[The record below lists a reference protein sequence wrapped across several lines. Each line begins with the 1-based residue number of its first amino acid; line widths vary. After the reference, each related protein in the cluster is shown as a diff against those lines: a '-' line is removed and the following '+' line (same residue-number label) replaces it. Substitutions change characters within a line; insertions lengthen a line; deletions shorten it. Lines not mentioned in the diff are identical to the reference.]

1 MKKAKAAA
9 VILAAGCLLWGCK
22 ESGSPFPPDR
32 SLIYVSGD
40 GEIFGAQVE
49 TYDASLDYFSQE
61 ELEAMAKQ
69 EADAYNQTRWDEG
82 LPEDETAASV
92 EECSLSDGTA
102 RVVYRYRDG
111 SELCRFTEE
120 YQDTANHP
128 DYFEL
133 TKTDQGWEIR
143 VSGTVTVQTEG
154 KILTCTGGNLTDAY
168 TAEVSGGDAY
178 LLFK

>member
-82 LPEDETAASV
+82 LPEDETAQ
-92 EECSLSDGTA
+92 A
-102 RVVYRYRDG
+102 R
-111 SELCRFTEE
+111 
-120 YQDTANHP
+120 
-128 DYFEL
+128 
-133 TKTDQGWEIR
+133 
-143 VSGTVTVQTEG
+143 
-154 KILTCTGGNLTDAY
+154 IL
-168 TAEVSGGDAY
+168 AY
-178 LLFK
+178 LDGKKLYYKEERLHDYV

>member
-1 MKKAKAAA
+1 M
-9 VILAAGCLLWGCK
+9 
-22 ESGSPFPPDR
+22 
-32 SLIYVSGD
+32 
-40 GEIFGAQVE
+40 
-49 TYDASLDYFSQE
+49 
-61 ELEAMAKQ
+61 
-69 EADAYNQTRWDEG
+69 
-82 LPEDETAASV
+82 

-128 DYFEL
+128 DDFEL

-143 VSGTVTVQTEG
+143 RSARLQTEG

>member
-1 MKKAKAAA
+1 MKRYKWMTLGLGMALMLTMAA
-9 VILAAGCLLWGCK
+9 C
-22 ESGSPFPPDR
+22 SS
-32 SLIYVSGD
+32 
-40 GEIFGAQVE
+40 
-49 TYDASLDYFSQE
+49 SQE
-61 ELEAMAKQ
+61 TEETASPSPDPTNTPVQ
-69 EADAYNQTRWDEG
+69 EETESPADTAE
-82 LPEDETAASV
+82 PEDETAASV